1 MKKSLTL
8 LAFVL
13 GMSGAF
19 AQDLTSKKG
28 EPILPE
34 AGDWGLGIDAN
45 PFLEYAGNFFGKTTT
60 NPAPTFNFLGPF
72 QTITGRYFKDA
83 TTVYR
88 GSLRIGFSNVTER
101 NNVANLSN
109 TSTAPTYPNLPA
121 EVENVWKH
129 SQNVIGL
136 SAGLEMRRGKTRLQG
151 YYGGEFGIMFASS
164 RDKFEY
170 GNALAVSGSSITVDV
185 DAADAFS
192 VNANGDVAN
201 NYIAGPGNI
210 GGFNVNGVRITD
222 RKNGATF
229 GVGLRGFIGVE
240 YFMFPKISLGGEFGW
255 GFMLVSQ
262 GKVTEVGQSIGID
275 AITPGNPVIGETT
288 LEGAKAGAWALD
300 TDNSNSM
307 WGPAGT
313 LRLNFY
319 F

>member
-60 NPAPTFNFLGPF
+60 NVAPTFNFLVPF
-72 QTITGRYFKDA
+72 QITGRYFKDA

-88 GSLRIGFSNVTER
+88 GSVRIGFGTVTER
-101 NNVANLSN
+101 NMVTDRLAAYTN
-109 TSTAPTYPNLPA
+109 TTNTYPTNAA
-121 EVENVWKH
+121 EVENVWK
-129 SQNVIGL
+129 SSGNVIAL
-136 SAGLEMRRGKTRLQG
+136 SGGLEMRKGKTRLQG
-151 YYGGEFGIMFASS
+151 YYGGELGILFGSS
-164 RDKFEY
+164 KDKFEY
-170 GNALAVSGSSITVDV
+170 GNALNSSTTTPVGVDLADDAFTGSGNILTGLNIGNVPGV
-185 DAADAFS
+185 DAR
-192 VNANGDVAN
+192 V
-201 NYIAGPGNI
+201 IE
-210 GGFNVNGVRITD
+210 
-222 RKNGATF
+222 RKNGSQF
-229 GVGLRGFIGVE
+229 GIGLRGFIGVE
-240 YFMFPKISLGGEFGW
+240 YFLLPKISLGGEFGW
-255 GFMLVSQ
+255 GFMMINNGKSSATVESQ
-262 GKVTEVGQSIGID
+262 ALNSAGTFV
-275 AITPGNPVIGETT
+275 NGETE
-288 LEGAKAGAWALD
+288 LEGAKSGEWYLD
-300 TDNSNSM
+300 TDNNNSV

>member
-60 NPAPTFNFLGPF
+60 NPAPTFNFLTPF
-72 QTITGRYFKDA
+72 MITGRYFKDA

-88 GSLRIGFSNVTER
+88 GSLRIGFGTVTER
-101 NNVANLSN
+101 NMVANRTPN
-109 TSTAPTYPNLPA
+109 TSTATTFPTNPA
-121 EVENVWKH
+121 EVENVWK
-129 SQNVIGL
+129 SSGNVIGL
-136 SAGLEMRRGKTRLQG
+136 SGGLEMRKGKTRLQG
-151 YYGGEFGIMFASS
+151 YYGGELGILFGSS

-170 GNALAVSGSSITVDV
+170 GNALTASGTSVTIDV
-185 DAADAFS
+185 DAADTFS
-192 VNANGDVAN
+192 A
-201 NYIAGPGNI
+201 AGNVGGPTVI
-210 GGFNVNGVRITD
+210 GGVPVSGTRVID
-222 RKNGATF
+222 RKNGSTF
-229 GVGLRGFIGVE
+229 GIGLRGFIGVE

-255 GFMLVSQ
+255 GFMMINS
-262 GKVTEVGQSIGID
+262 GKSTTIIESVGQD
-275 AITPGNPVIGETT
+275 TNGNNLPGETT
-288 LEGAKAGAWALD
+288 TEGAKSGEWYLD
-300 TDNSNSM
+300 TDNNNSV

>member
-60 NPAPTFNFLGPF
+60 NPAPTFNFLTPF
-72 QTITGRYFKDA
+72 QITGRYFKDA

-88 GSLRIGFSNVTER
+88 GSLRIGLGSVTER
-101 NNVANLSN
+101 NMVTDRLAAYTN
-109 TSTAPTYPNLPA
+109 TNNTYPTNPA
-121 EVENVWKH
+121 EVENVWK
-129 SQNVIGL
+129 SSGTNIGL
-136 SAGLEMRRGKTRLQG
+136 SAGLEMRKGKTRLQG
-151 YYGGEFGIMFASS
+151 YYGGELGILFGNSK
-164 RDKFEY
+164 DKFEY
-170 GNALAVSGSSITVDV
+170 GNALNSSTTTPVVV
-185 DAADAFS
+185 DAADSFS
-192 VNANGDVAN
+192 AAN
-201 NYIAGPGNI
+201 NIINNINI
-210 GGFNVNGVRITD
+210 GGTTTDARIIE
-222 RKNGATF
+222 RKNGSTF
-229 GVGLRGFIGVE
+229 GIGLRGFIGVE
-240 YFMFPKISLGGEFGW
+240 YFLFPKISLGGEFGW
-255 GFMLVSQ
+255 GFMMINN
-262 GKVTEVGQSIGID
+262 GKSTTTIESVGANAAGTD
-275 AITPGNPVIGETT
+275 VVGETE
-288 LEGAKAGAWALD
+288 LEGAKSGEWHLD
-300 TDNSNSM
+300 TDNNNSV